1 MGRKPLFGMTSR
13 QGLGRAF
20 NNETTT
26 SGAIHSK
33 PATRSHSCHDVDWTR
48 MESISKEISE

>member
-48 MESISKEISE
+48 MESVSKEISE